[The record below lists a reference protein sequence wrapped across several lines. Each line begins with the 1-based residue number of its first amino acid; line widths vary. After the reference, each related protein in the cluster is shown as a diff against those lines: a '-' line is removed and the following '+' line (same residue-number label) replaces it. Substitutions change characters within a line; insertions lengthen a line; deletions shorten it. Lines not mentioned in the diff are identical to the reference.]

1 MPRNK
6 KILASITAA
15 FAVILIF
22 LSGCTPPVYHHSI
35 THNYDA
41 NGKLIG
47 IEEMESITQRSPSI
61 SISPMKVK
69 ITHKDEL
76 EK

>member
-1 MPRNK
+1 MSCKK
-6 KILASITAA
+6 KILASIIAA
-15 FAVILIF
+15 FAVILIL

-35 THNYDA
+35 THKYDA

-47 IEEMESITQRSPSI
+47 VEETEGITQQSATA
-61 SISPMKVK
+61 SPMKVQINYRDK
-69 ITHKDEL
+69 L

>member
-15 FAVILIF
+15 FAVILFF
-22 LSGCTPPVYHHSI
+22 LSGCAPPVYHHSI

-47 IEEMESITQRSPSI
+47 IEEMESITQRSPST
-61 SISPMKVK
+61 SPMKVK
-69 ITHKDEL
+69 ITQKDKL

>member
-15 FAVILIF
+15 FAVILIL
-22 LSGCTPPVYHHSI
+22 LSGCTPPVYHHTI
-35 THNYDA
+35 THQYDA
-41 NGKLIG
+41 NGKLIS
-47 IEEMESITQRSPSI
+47 IEETEGIAQQSPTT
-61 SISPMKVK
+61 SPMKVK
-69 ITHKDEL
+69 ITHKDKL

>member
-47 IEEMESITQRSPSI
+47 VEETESITQRSPST
-61 SISPMKVK
+61 SPMKVK
-69 ITHKDEL
+69 ITQKDKL

>member
-35 THNYDA
+35 THNYDV

-47 IEEMESITQRSPSI
+47 IEETESITQRSPST
-61 SISPMKVK
+61 SPMKVK
-69 ITHKDEL
+69 ITQKDKL

>member
-47 IEEMESITQRSPSI
+47 MKETESITQRSPST
-61 SISPMKVK
+61 SPMKVK
-69 ITHKDEL
+69 ITQKDKL